1 MRDAITAAIKDAM
14 KAGDKDRLSTLRM
27 MNAAIKDRDIE
38 ARGAGKGP
46 LEEDDLLQLFQK
58 MVKQRQESAKIY
70 AENGRDELA
79 AQENAEIGV
88 IQGFMP
94 QQMDEAGMVAAVDA
108 VVTELGAA
116 GMKDMGR
123 VMAALKERHT
133 GSMDFG
139 RANGL
144 VKQRLS

>member
-88 IQGFMP
+88 IKGFMP

-139 RANGL
+139 KANGL